1 MEGAGGTGNTSEE
14 LFFAAFLRYMNEFQI
29 RMVNPLKD
37 FIDNADFFC
46 SFDPAKIVFSV
57 CVSNLR

>member
-37 FIDNADFFC
+37 FIDNVD
-46 SFDPAKIVFSV
+46 VFLFIRSRLKLYFLSV
-57 CVSNLR
+57 SQI

>member
-37 FIDNADFFC
+37 FIVDVDVFC
-46 SFDPAKIVFSV
+46 SFDPG
-57 CVSNLR
+57 